1 MRLNRARITSVT
13 DALHFARKRLPPGVM
28 QQFESGAGL
37 LQTHDANVHAF
48 ESVMFRPRHG
58 VYVPERDQSTTV
70 LGHRLRTPFMQRQSV
85 SWRREC
91 GLGILAS
98 HGDWR
103 CRGIQFVS
111 AVCSST
117 IEDVMAAARGQ
128 SIFSYYFSGRR
139 EGMEVTIE
147 RVKTP
152 AQPDSSSPS
161 TP

>member
-70 LGHRLRTPFMQRQSV
+70 LGHRLRTPLYAASIGLLGV
-85 SWRREC
+85 GNADWEIGVARR
-91 GLGILAS
+91 LAMP
-98 HGDWR
+98 GDTVR
-103 CRGIQFVS
+103 
-111 AVCSST
+111 VCCLLLN
-117 IEDVMAAARGQ
+117 D
-128 SIFSYYFSGRR
+128 
-139 EGMEVTIE
+139 
-147 RVKTP
+147 
-152 AQPDSSSPS
+152 
-161 TP
+161 